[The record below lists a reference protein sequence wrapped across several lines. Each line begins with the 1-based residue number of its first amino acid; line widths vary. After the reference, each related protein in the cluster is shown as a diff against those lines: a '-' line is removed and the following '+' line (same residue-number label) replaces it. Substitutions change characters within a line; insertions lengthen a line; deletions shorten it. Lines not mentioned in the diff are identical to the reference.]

1 MRVTRWLMLALGL
14 AIVAGALALL
24 VSGGGVGGEAS
35 LGPPLSE
42 IDDESRARLE
52 RVLREADQEGRE
64 P

>member
-14 AIVAGALALL
+14 AIAAGALALL
-24 VSGGGVGGEAS
+24 VTGGGGGSEGG
-35 LGPPLSE
+35 LEPPLSE

>member
-1 MRVTRWLMLALGL
+1 MLALGL
-14 AIVAGALALL
+14 AIAAGAIYLL
-24 VSGGGVGGEAS
+24 TLGGGGGIGEG

-52 RVLREADQEGRE
+52 RVLREADREDRE

>member
-1 MRVTRWLMLALGL
+1 MLALGL
-14 AIVAGALALL
+14 AIAAGALALL
-24 VSGGGVGGEAS
+24 VSGGGGDREGGLER
-35 LGPPLSE
+35 PLSE

>member
-1 MRVTRWLMLALGL
+1 MLALGL
-14 AIVAGALALL
+14 AIAVGALYLMA
-24 VSGGGVGGEAS
+24 SGGGGGSGEG

-52 RVLREADQEGRE
+52 RVLREADQEGGE

>member
-1 MRVTRWLMLALGL
+1 MLALGL
-14 AIVAGALALL
+14 AIAAGALYLMA
-24 VSGGGVGGEAS
+24 SGGGGGSEAG

-52 RVLREADQEGRE
+52 RVLREADREGRE